1 MIWGAAAKATDGG
14 EFVATADQTDMRGL
28 GTA

>member
-1 MIWGAAAKATDGG
+1 MVWSAAAKATDDG

-28 GTA
+28 VTA